1 MSRLR
6 EEETGAM
13 SRLREEE
20 TGAMSRL
27 REEETGAMRQAR
39 LMKARSWRRVG
50 RRVAVLSASALILT
64 SCGQWRGVANVPLP
78 GGPGTESGSTTLYVQ
93 MPETLALNANSRV
106 RVRDVFVGRV
116 RKIELI
122 NWVPTLTVDL
132 EPGIVLPKNTLA
144 KIGQTSLL
152 GSQHVELNPPEHPSA
167 EKLRNGDTIPL
178 AQSSAYPTIERTLAG
193 ISGILT
199 GGGIPNI
206 ETIQTEVFN
215 ILNGRADQI
224 RDFLGR
230 LDTFT
235 NELNQQRHDITRA
248 IDSTNRLLN
257 IVAARNDTLDRVLTE
272 FPPLIQHFADTRELF
287 ADAVTALGR
296 LSAAADDTLS
306 NSNANLHTNLQ
317 NLQRPLKQLARSAP
331 YLVEA
336 LKLILTVPFNIENI
350 PKAVRGD
357 YINVSLTIDL
367 TLSSVDNAF
376 LSGTGVSGMLRAL
389 EQAWG
394 RDPATMIPD
403 VRFTPNPHDA
413 PGGPLV
419 ERGE

>member
-1 MSRLR
+1 MKIRKVSRI
-6 EEETGAM
+6 
-13 SRLREEE
+13 
-20 TGAMSRL
+20 
-27 REEETGAMRQAR
+27 
-39 LMKARSWRRVG
+39 G
-50 RRVAVLSASALILT
+50 RRIAVLAAAALVLT

-122 NWVPTLTVDL
+122 NWVPTLTIDL
-132 EPGIVLPKNTLA
+132 QPGIELPKNTLA

-152 GSQHVELNPPEHPSA
+152 GSQHVELNPPEDPSR
-167 EKLRNGDTIPL
+167 EMLKSGDTIPL

-206 ETIQTEVFN
+206 EVIQTEVFN
-215 ILNGRADQI
+215 ILNGRADQV
-224 RDFLGR
+224 REFLNR

-235 NELNQQRHDITRA
+235 DELNQQRQEINRA

-257 IVAARNDTLDRVLTE
+257 IVSQRNDTLDRVLTE
-272 FPPLIQHFADTRELF
+272 FPPLIQHFAETRDLF

-296 LSAAADDTLS
+296 LSAAADETLS
-306 NSNANLHTNLQ
+306 NTNANLHTNLQ
-317 NLQRPLKQLARSAP
+317 NLQRPLKQLSRAAP
-331 YLVEA
+331 YLVGA
-336 LKLILTVPFNIENI
+336 LKLLLTVPFNIDNI
-350 PKAVRGD
+350 PKAIRGD
-357 YINVSLTIDL
+357 FINVSLKLDL

-394 RDPATMIPD
+394 RDPNTMIPD

>member
-1 MSRLR
+1 
-6 EEETGAM
+6 
-13 SRLREEE
+13 
-20 TGAMSRL
+20 
-27 REEETGAMRQAR
+27 MRN
-39 LMKARSWRRVG
+39 WTRVG
-50 RRVAVLSASALILT
+50 RRTAALAAAALVLT

-78 GGPGTESGSTTLYVQ
+78 GGPGTESGSMTLYVQ

-122 NWVPTLTVDL
+122 NWVPTLTVDIK
-132 EPGIVLPKNTLA
+132 PGIELPKNTLA

-152 GSQHVELNPPEHPSA
+152 GSQHVELNPPENPSS
-167 EKLRNGDTIPL
+167 EMLRNGDTIPL

-206 ETIQTEVFN
+206 EVIQTEVFN

-224 RDFLGR
+224 REFLNR

-235 NELNQQRHDITRA
+235 DELNQQREEITRA

-257 IVAARNDTLDRVLTE
+257 IVSQRNETLDRVLTE
-272 FPPLIQHFADTRELF
+272 FPPLIQHFAETRDLF

-296 LSAAADDTLS
+296 LSAAADETLS
-306 NSNANLHTNLQ
+306 GSNANLHTNLQ
-317 NLQRPLKQLARSAP
+317 NLQRPLKQLGRAAP
-331 YLVEA
+331 YLVGA
-336 LKLILTVPFNIENI
+336 LKLILTVPFNIDNI
-350 PKAVRGD
+350 PKAIRGD
-357 YINVSLTIDL
+357 YINVSLKLDL

-376 LSGTGVSGMLRAL
+376 LSGTGLSGMLRAL